1 MTQSQGWEASGYTGE
16 RSDEKGN
23 NMIIG
28 EIVGHVQD
36 MLKEALAISEELAEG
51 DEISWYRLKKHGRM
65 EDLIEQ
71 AIEALNEVWE
81 AP

>member
-1 MTQSQGWEASGYTGE
+1 
-16 RSDEKGN
+16 
-23 NMIIG
+23 MIIG
-28 EIVGHVQD
+28 AIVGPVQD

>member
-1 MTQSQGWEASGYTGE
+1 
-16 RSDEKGN
+16 
-23 NMIIG
+23 MIIG
-28 EIVGHVQD
+28 AIVGPVQD
-36 MLKEALAISEELAEG
+36 MLKEALAISEELAESD
-51 DEISWYRLKKHGRM
+51 DEIIWYRLKKHGRM